1 MKILYAAAEIS
12 PFARM
17 TYTADLLRFLPASL
31 QDKGFEIRILLP
43 KYGSINDR
51 RNRLHEVIRLSGI
64 EVEVGDNVES
74 MKIKVASIPNAKLQ
88 VYFLDNDTYFK
99 RKGLFKKPNTDE
111 FYEDNAERLAFYN
124 KGVLE
129 TVMKLG
135 WEPDIIHCHDWP
147 AGLIPL
153 LVKTKYKDEAIF
165 KNTQVIYN
173 LHHPENEGQA
183 DTAKILEL
191 LGLPEDIDINKLT
204 DNGKVDLL
212 NVTLDTAILLAD
224 RIADLKIFMIDWFE
238 LWKDLGILTVVG
250 TLIAAII
257 IQISKACLNKNFERF
272 KWQETQKIMLQII
285 EESKCN
291 KMTYIFI
298 DFVRF

>member
-1 MKILYAAAEIS
+1 MKILYAAAEIA

-43 KYGSINDR
+43 KYGTINDR

-64 EVEVGDNVES
+64 EVEVDGNIET

-99 RKGLFKKPNTDE
+99 RKGMFTDNKSGE

-153 LVKTKYKDEAIF
+153 LVRTRYKDESIF
-165 KNTQVIYN
+165 KKTQIVYN
-173 LHHPENEGQA
+173 LHHAENKGIFEGSGV
-183 DTAKILEL
+183 LEK
-191 LGLPEDIDINKLT
+191 LGLPEDVDTKELVEDGKT
-204 DNGKVDLL
+204 DVLKVGLKYSDHI
-212 NVTLDTAILLAD
+212 VTGNHLAD
-224 RIADLKIFMIDWFE
+224 EFDGMFKELKIKPTKIQGSPEDVSNKFAAYYQE
-238 LWKDLGILTVVG
+238 
-250 TLIAAII
+250 IAG
-257 IQISKACLNKNFERF
+257 
-272 KWQETQKIMLQII
+272 
-285 EESKCN
+285 EEE
-291 KMTYIFI
+291 
-298 DFVRF
+298 

>member
-51 RNRLHEVIRLSGI
+51 RNRLHEVIRLAGI
-64 EVEVGDNVES
+64 EVEVGDVKES

-99 RKGLFKKPNTDE
+99 RKGMFKKPDSEE
-111 FYEDNAERLAFYN
+111 FYKDNAERLAFYN

-129 TVMKLG
+129 TVIKLG
-135 WEPDIIHCHDWP
+135 WQPDIIHCHDWP
-147 AGLIPL
+147 SGLIPL
-153 LVKTKYKDEAIF
+153 LVRTKYKDLDLF
-165 KNTQVIYN
+165 KKTKIIYN
-173 LHHPENEGQA
+173 LHHPENEGKS

-191 LGLPEDIDINKLT
+191 LGLPDDININELT
-204 DNGKVDLL
+204 NNGEVDLMEL
-212 NVTLDTAILLAD
+212 GLKYSDHVVTGNYLGTEFDAV
-224 RIADLKIFMIDWFE
+224 FE
-238 LWKDLGILTVVG
+238 RLGIKPHKIQGSPEDVSDKFAEYYRS
-250 TLIAAII
+250 IA
-257 IQISKACLNKNFERF
+257 
-272 KWQETQKIMLQII
+272 
-285 EESKCN
+285 
-291 KMTYIFI
+291 
-298 DFVRF
+298 

>member
-17 TYTADLLRFLPASL
+17 TNTADLLRFLPASL

-43 KYGSINDR
+43 KYGTINDR

-64 EVEVGDNVES
+64 EVEVGDTKES

-99 RKGLFKKPNTDE
+99 RKGLFKDPKTDD
-111 FYEDNAERLAFYN
+111 FYTDNAERLAFYN

-129 TVMKLG
+129 TVIKLG

-165 KNTQVIYN
+165 KNTKVIYN
-173 LHHPENEGQA
+173 LHHPENEGTA

-191 LGLPEDIDINKLT
+191 LGLPDDININKLT

-212 NVTLDTAILLAD
+212 KLGLMFSDHVVTGNYLKEEFDEVFKELGVEPKQIQGSPEDVSRKFAD
-224 RIADLKIFMIDWFE
+224 YYRVIAE
-238 LWKDLGILTVVG
+238 
-250 TLIAAII
+250 
-257 IQISKACLNKNFERF
+257 
-272 KWQETQKIMLQII
+272 QK
-285 EESKCN
+285 
-291 KMTYIFI
+291 
-298 DFVRF
+298 

>member
-17 TYTADLLRFLPASL
+17 THTADLLRFLPASL

-64 EVEVGDNVES
+64 EVEVGENIES

-99 RKGLFKKPNTDE
+99 RKGMFKKPDTDE
-111 FYEDNAERLAFYN
+111 FFKDNDERLAFYN

-129 TVMKLG
+129 TVIKLG
-135 WEPDIIHCHDWP
+135 WQPDIIHCHDWA

-153 LVKTKYKDEAIF
+153 LVKTKYKDEEIF
-165 KNTQVIYN
+165 KNTKIIYN
-173 LHHPENEGQA
+173 LHHPANEGQA
-183 DTAKILEL
+183 ETARILEL
-191 LGLPEDIDINKLT
+191 LGLPDDVDIDELT
-204 DNGKVDLL
+204 DNSNVDLL
-212 NVTLDTAILLAD
+212 KLGLQYSDYVVTGNYLNDEFD
-224 RIADLKIFMIDWFE
+224 DLFTE
-238 LWKDLGILTVVG
+238 LGITP
-250 TLIAAII
+250 TK
-257 IQISKACLNKNFERF
+257 IQGSPEDVSDKFAEYYK
-272 KWQETQKIMLQII
+272 KIL
-285 EESKCN
+285 E
-291 KMTYIFI
+291 
-298 DFVRF
+298 

>member
-17 TYTADLLRFLPASL
+17 THTADLLRFLPASL

-64 EVEVGDNVES
+64 EVEVGENIES

-99 RKGLFKKPNTDE
+99 RKGLFKKPDSEE
-111 FYEDNAERLAFYN
+111 FFKDNDERLVFYN

-129 TVMKLG
+129 TVIKLG
-135 WEPDIIHCHDWP
+135 WQPDIIHCHDWP

-153 LVKTKYKDEAIF
+153 LVKTKYKDEEIF
-165 KNTQVIYN
+165 KNTKIIYN
-173 LHHPENEGQA
+173 LHHPENEGHA
-183 DTAKILEL
+183 ETARVLEL
-191 LGLPEDIDINKLT
+191 LGLPDDVDIDALT
-204 DNGKVDLL
+204 ENGKVDLL
-212 NVTLDTAILLAD
+212 KLGLQYSDHVVTGNYLNNEFDELFTA
-224 RIADLKIFMIDWFE
+224 
-238 LWKDLGILTVVG
+238 LGINPTK
-250 TLIAAII
+250 
-257 IQISKACLNKNFERF
+257 IQGSPEDVSDKFAEYYKNILE
-272 KWQETQKIMLQII
+272 
-285 EESKCN
+285 
-291 KMTYIFI
+291 
-298 DFVRF
+298 

>member
-43 KYGSINDR
+43 KYGTINDR

-64 EVEVGDNVES
+64 EVEVGETKES

-99 RKGLFKKPNTDE
+99 RKGMFKDPKNDQ
-111 FYEDNAERLAFYN
+111 FYKDNAERLAFYN

-135 WEPDIIHCHDWP
+135 WQPDIIHCHDWP

-153 LVKTKYKDEAIF
+153 LVKTKYKDVEIF
-165 KNTQVIYN
+165 KNTQIVYN
-173 LHHPENEGQA
+173 LHHPENEGTA

-191 LGLPEDIDINKLT
+191 LGLPEDVDINELT

-212 NVTLDTAILLAD
+212 KLGLMYSDHVVTGNYLRNEFDEVFHELNISPKQIQGSPEDVSSKFAD
-224 RIADLKIFMIDWFE
+224 YYK
-238 LWKDLGILTVVG
+238 V
-250 TLIAAII
+250 
-257 IQISKACLNKNFERF
+257 ISE
-272 KWQETQKIMLQII
+272 
-285 EESKCN
+285 
-291 KMTYIFI
+291 
-298 DFVRF
+298 

>member
-111 FYEDNAERLAFYN
+111 FFEDNAERLAFYN

-191 LGLPEDIDINKLT
+191 LGLPDDIDINKLT

-212 NVTLDTAILLAD
+212 RLGLQFSDHVVTGNYLKDEFDESFKEVGIKPHKIQGSPEDVSEQFAEYYNK
-224 RIADLKIFMIDWFE
+224 IAK
-238 LWKDLGILTVVG
+238 
-250 TLIAAII
+250 
-257 IQISKACLNKNFERF
+257 
-272 KWQETQKIMLQII
+272 
-285 EESKCN
+285 
-291 KMTYIFI
+291 
-298 DFVRF
+298 